1 MDNEEILERIFENIK
16 NGKNSLIWKKN
27 TLNYVDLIKEKYR
40 TVYINETDPI
50 KSKMI
55 KIIREVSR
63 IEGIKKIETEEQ
75 LSKKTKDQLKELLK
89 KRNKRNKL
97 VIIFNHFERLTR
109 TSAQY
114 WMSVTG
120 NKHIVMIG
128 SSFGIHKKEAY
139 GFYKTFE
146 LINKEEQEESRAE
159 VNVTIPFILVI
170 GAFTFAILFKL
181 SLTSSREMMTA
192 VIMAILVTRT
202 ILYFVK

>member
-40 TVYINETDPI
+40 TVYINETDPV

-63 IEGIKKIETEEQ
+63 VEGIKTIESEEQ

-120 NKHIVMIG
+120 NKHIVVVG
-128 SSFGIHKKEAY
+128 SIFGVYKKEAH
-139 GFYKTFE
+139 GFYQTFD

>member
-1 MDNEEILERIFENIK
+1 MEKEEILERIFENIK

-27 TLNYVDLIKEKYR
+27 TYEYADLIKERYR
-40 TVYINETDPI
+40 AVYINETDPI

-55 KIIREVSR
+55 KVIREVSKLQEIKN
-63 IEGIKKIETEEQ
+63 IESEEQ

-89 KRNKRNKL
+89 KRNKKNKL

-114 WMSVTG
+114 WMSLVG
-120 NKHIVMIG
+120 NPFIVMVG
-128 SSFGIHKKEAY
+128 STFGIHKKEAY
-139 GFYKTFE
+139 GFYKTFK

-159 VNVTIPFILVI
+159 MNITIPFILII
-170 GAFTFAILFKL
+170 GVLIFLCLYKL
-181 SLTSSREMMTA
+181 SLISSDKVMTA
-192 VIMAILVTRT
+192 VIMSILVTRT

>member
-1 MDNEEILERIFENIK
+1 MEKEEILERIFENIK

-27 TLNYVDLIKEKYR
+27 TYEYADLIKEKYR
-40 TVYINETDPI
+40 AVYINETDPI

-55 KIIREVSR
+55 KIIREVSKLQEIKN
-63 IEGIKKIETEEQ
+63 IESEEQ

-89 KRNKRNKL
+89 KRNKKNKL

-114 WMSVTG
+114 WMSLVG
-120 NKHIVMIG
+120 NPFIVMVG
-128 SSFGIHKKEAY
+128 STFGIHKKEAY

-159 VNVTIPFILVI
+159 MNITIPFILII
-170 GAFTFAILFKL
+170 GVLIFLCLYKL
-181 SLTSSREMMTA
+181 SLISSDKVMTA
-192 VIMAILVTRT
+192 VIMSILVTRT

>member
-1 MDNEEILERIFENIK
+1 MDNEEIVGRIFENIK

-40 TVYINETDPI
+40 AVYINETDPI

-63 IEGIKKIETEEQ
+63 IEGIKRIETEEQ

-89 KRNKRNKL
+89 KRNRKYRL

-114 WMSVTG
+114 WMSLAG
-120 NKHIVMIG
+120 DKHIIMVG
-128 SSFGIHKKEAY
+128 SIFGVYKKEAY
-139 GFYKTFE
+139 GFYQKFD

-159 VNVTIPFILVI
+159 INVTIPFILVM
-170 GAFTFAILFKL
+170 GAFIFAILYKL
-181 SLTSSREMMTA
+181 SLISSHEMMTA
-192 VIMAILVTRT
+192 IIMSILITRT

>member
-40 TVYINETDPI
+40 AVYINETDPI

-55 KIIREVSR
+55 KIIREVSK
-63 IEGIKKIETEEQ
+63 IEEIKKIETEEQ

-89 KRNKRNKL
+89 KRNRKYKL
-97 VIIFNHFERLTR
+97 IIIFNHFERLTR

-114 WMSVTG
+114 WMSLTG
-120 NKHIVMIG
+120 NPHIIMVG
-128 SSFGIHKKEAY
+128 STFGIYKKEAY

-159 VNVTIPFILVI
+159 VNVTIPFILII
-170 GAFTFAILFKL
+170 GALIFGILYKL
-181 SLTSSREMMTA
+181 SLISSDKMMTA
-192 VIMAILVTRT
+192 IIMSILVTRT

>member
-1 MDNEEILERIFENIK
+1 MDNEEILKRIFENIK

-40 TVYINETDPI
+40 AVYINETDPI
-50 KSKMI
+50 KSKMV
-55 KIIREVSR
+55 KIIIEVSK
-63 IEGIKKIETEEQ
+63 IQGIKNIETEEQ

-89 KRNKRNKL
+89 VRNRKIKL
-97 VIIFNHFERLTR
+97 VIIFNHFDRLTR

-114 WMSVTG
+114 WMSLTG
-120 NKHIVMIG
+120 NPHIIMVG
-128 SSFGIHKKEAY
+128 SNFGVHKKEAY
-139 GFYKTFE
+139 GFYRTFD

-170 GAFTFAILFKL
+170 GAFVFAILYKL
-181 SLTSSREMMTA
+181 SLISSSKMMTA
-192 VIMAILVTRT
+192 VIMSILVTRT